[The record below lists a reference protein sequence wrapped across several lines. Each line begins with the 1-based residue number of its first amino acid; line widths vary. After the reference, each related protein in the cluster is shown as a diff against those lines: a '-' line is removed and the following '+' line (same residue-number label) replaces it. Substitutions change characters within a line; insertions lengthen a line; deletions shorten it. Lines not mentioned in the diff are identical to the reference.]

1 MFATLLKEAAGQS
14 AVAEAASLP
23 IASFVRPLVGRT
35 LIISGRVSGGGRVK
49 RAFLSG
55 LKDISWLID

>member
-35 LIISGRVSGGGRVK
+35 LIISGRVSGGRVK